1 MAIRTRDELLA
12 SYREITGGATDD
24 KTLAFVED
32 LTDTMSDYDVRLADS
47 TDWKTKYEENDAS
60 WRKKYAERFYN
71 PSTAQPGNN
80 NGASETYTESGV
92 ETDALVGRYEDLFK
106 TDTGTWRR

>member
-1 MAIRTRDELLA
+1 MAVRSRDDLLNVF
-12 SYREITGGATDD
+12 RERMGETPSDSD
-24 KTLAFVED
+24 LAFVED
-32 LTDTMSDYDVRLADS
+32 LTDTFGDFETRLADS

-71 PSTAQPGNN
+71 PSSAEPGMNNPTDTLTEAGVDTTAIVGD
-80 NGASETYTESGV
+80 YES
-92 ETDALVGRYEDLFK
+92 LFK